1 MLTPRHLSNAI
12 DADRYEMYVILTAV
26 LSTFRFDFFH
36 GKVLGAAVKVVATL
50 QHSGKLSIPR
60 MNMLSSHTVV
70 L

>member
-36 GKVLGAAVKVVATL
+36 GKVLGAAVKEVATSTL
-50 QHSGKLSIPR
+50 WKIVNP
-60 MNMLSSHTVV
+60 TDEYV
-70 L
+70 